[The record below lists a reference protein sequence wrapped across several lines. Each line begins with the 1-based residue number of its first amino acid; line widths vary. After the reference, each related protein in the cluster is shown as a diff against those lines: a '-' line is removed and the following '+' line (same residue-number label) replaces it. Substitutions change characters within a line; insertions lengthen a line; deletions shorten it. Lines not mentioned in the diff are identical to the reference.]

1 VLVKELMRST
11 VFTIAPDAGLDRALV
26 IMNSKRIR
34 HLPVVENGAMVGL
47 ISNRDLH
54 MSMVEQSGPQNQPK
68 GMYLPA
74 LTKVRTVMKKDVLTV
89 KPDAELLD
97 AVRMMC
103 DKKIG
108 CLPVLGDGGELAGI
122 VTETDLLQL
131 LERLLQEK
139 EA

>member
-34 HLPVVENGAMVGL
+34 HLPVVENEVMVGL

-54 MSMVEQSGPQNQPK
+54 LSMVEESGPQNAPK

-74 LTKVRTVMKKDVLTV
+74 LTKIRKIMKSEVLTV
-89 KPDAELLD
+89 KPDDSVLD
-97 AVRMMC
+97 AVRIMC
-103 DKKIG
+103 EKKIG
-108 CLPVLGDGGELAGI
+108 CLPVLSEEGRLVGI

>member
-1 VLVKELMRST
+1 
-11 VFTIAPDAGLDRALV
+11 
-26 IMNSKRIR
+26 
-34 HLPVVENGAMVGL
+34 MVGL

-54 MSMVEQSGPQNQPK
+54 LSMVEESGPQNAPK

-74 LTKVRTVMKKDVLTV
+74 LTKIRSVMQEKVLTIG
-89 KPDAELLD
+89 PDDSLLD
-97 AVRMMC
+97 AVRIMC

-108 CLPVLGDGGELAGI
+108 CLPVLGADGELAGI

>member
-34 HLPVVENGAMVGL
+34 HLPVVENEVMVGL

-54 MSMVEQSGPQNQPK
+54 LSMVEESGPQNAPK

-74 LTKVRTVMKKDVLTV
+74 LTKIRKIMKTEVLTV
-89 KPDAELLD
+89 KPDDPVLD
-97 AVRMMC
+97 AVRIMC
-103 DKKIG
+103 EKKIG
-108 CLPVLGDGGELAGI
+108 CLPVLSEEGKLVGI

>member
-1 VLVKELMRST
+1 
-11 VFTIAPDAGLDRALV
+11 
-26 IMNSKRIR
+26 MNSKRIR
-34 HLPVVENGAMVGL
+34 HLPVVENEVMVGL

-54 MSMVEQSGPQNQPK
+54 LSMVEESGPQNAPK

-74 LTKVRTVMKKDVLTV
+74 LTKIRKIMKTEVLTV
-89 KPDAELLD
+89 KPDDPVLD
-97 AVRMMC
+97 AVRIMC
-103 DKKIG
+103 EKKIG
-108 CLPVLGDGGELAGI
+108 CLPVLSEEGKLVGI

>member
-1 VLVKELMRST
+1 MLVKELMRST

-34 HLPVVENGAMVGL
+34 HLPVVENEVMVGL

-54 MSMVEQSGPQNQPK
+54 LSMVEESGPQNAPK

-74 LTKVRTVMKKDVLTV
+74 LTKIRKIMKSEVLTV
-89 KPDAELLD
+89 KPDDSVLD
-97 AVRMMC
+97 AVRIMC
-103 DKKIG
+103 EKKIG
-108 CLPVLGDGGELAGI
+108 CLPVLSEEGRLVGI